1 MFDFFDKIIGFFE
14 MIWTLVVNL
23 VNSLLMLLGTI
34 VNIPV
39 VIGVLA
45 MYLPAV
51 IFTGVMVTISFA
63 VIKLI
68 VGR

>member
-39 VIGVLA
+39 VIGVLS

>member
-1 MFDFFDKIIGFFE
+1 MFEFFDKIIGFFE

-39 VIGVLA
+39 VIGALSV
-45 MYLPAV
+45 YLPAV
-51 IFTGVMVTISFA
+51 IFSGVMVTVSFG